1 MSENVDPENPRPN
14 KSIPSERRF
23 YFDRISTRARVARGV
38 PLSFLP
44 LIWQKLVM
52 LNASD
57 TRVTSFFDASVTRVP
72 LSTTQT
78 ELFTRYPLTSFYF
91 DISPRARV

>member
-23 YFDRISTRARVARGV
+23 YFDIISTRARVARGV

-57 TRVTSFFDASVTRVP
+57 TRVTLASNM
-72 LSTTQT
+72 
-78 ELFTRYPLTSFYF
+78 TSFYQ
-91 DISPRARV
+91 ISGEEREGYPRTIHARA